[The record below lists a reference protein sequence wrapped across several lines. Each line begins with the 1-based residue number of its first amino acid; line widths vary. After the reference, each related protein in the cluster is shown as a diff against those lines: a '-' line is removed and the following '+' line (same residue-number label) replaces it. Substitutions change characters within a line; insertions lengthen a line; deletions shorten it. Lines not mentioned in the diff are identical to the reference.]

1 MFFNTGAGVAPRE
14 SAGVRTLE
22 SGAGLRRA
30 LLVGTILSA
39 GVMLQPGVGRAQT
52 VTNITSPITGSAA
65 GVADDQPT
73 SSDNLAITVSAPVTS
88 TANAAIVA
96 TRGPG
101 SISVTNNAALNA
113 LTNGVYATS
122 VSGAVTVTG
131 TGDITSTG
139 FSEGSLAGEG
149 IYAKSAS
156 GSVTISGTGATS
168 AAGVGIRALIDS
180 GTGDISISRSGLL
193 TSGANG
199 DAGKEGIL
207 ANNAGSGAIMISG
220 IGAVTAT
227 GVGVSATATGG
238 AITIGASAA
247 EITNAISG
255 TQGIKAANTGSGTIS
270 IATGTGGTVTGTGS
284 SIVTEA
290 VDGDTTISLGDA
302 VTGGTVGHA
311 ANFSEAGV

>member
-131 TGDITSTG
+131 TARASPKAASPARASTPSPLRG
-139 FSEGSLAGEG
+139 RSPFLEQAQQAPPVL
-149 IYAKSAS
+149 AS
-156 GSVTISGTGATS
+156 GP
-168 AAGVGIRALIDS
+168 
-180 GTGDISISRSGLL
+180 
-193 TSGANG
+193 
-199 DAGKEGIL
+199 
-207 ANNAGSGAIMISG
+207 
-220 IGAVTAT
+220 
-227 GVGVSATATGG
+227 
-238 AITIGASAA
+238 
-247 EITNAISG
+247 
-255 TQGIKAANTGSGTIS
+255 
-270 IATGTGGTVTGTGS
+270 
-284 SIVTEA
+284 
-290 VDGDTTISLGDA
+290 
-302 VTGGTVGHA
+302 
-311 ANFSEAGV
+311 